1 MEVDEVE
8 VGLLNQFSNM
18 QTLDHDE
25 LVKQMVRLVGSSIS
39 QPAAQFYLEMNQW
52 NVQAAVCSYFD
63 LESANS
69 SLPGMVFVRDVTIG
83 EGESVPPSTKFVKT
97 WRIQNPGPDG
107 WPPGCVLRY
116 TDGEVMS
123 VMDRVSVETLLPYT
137 STDVSVDME
146 SPATPGI
153 YQSKWR
159 MSTATGNF
167 FGDVIWVIIT
177 VEQAGTLSITQ
188 QFSSFNQLGSP
199 IGPPSQSNPF
209 GPVSSPS
216 RPDLLLP
223 PGEGQPGFPAQQQQH
238 SEVFLHQP
246 LLHEPNAFTSLQPQQ
261 PAQDHHQ
268 QDQQD
273 SQML

>member
-1 MEVDEVE
+1 ME
-8 VGLLNQFSNM
+8 
-18 QTLDHDE
+18 
-25 LVKQMVRLVGSSIS
+25 
-39 QPAAQFYLEMNQW
+39 
-52 NVQAAVCSYFD
+52 
-63 LESANS
+63 
-69 SLPGMVFVRDVTIG
+69 
-83 EGESVPPSTKFVKT
+83 
-97 WRIQNPGPDG
+97 
-107 WPPGCVLRY
+107 
-116 TDGEVMS
+116 
-123 VMDRVSVETLLPYT
+123 
-137 STDVSVDME
+137 
-146 SPATPGI
+146 
-153 YQSKWR
+153 
-159 MSTATGNF
+159 
-167 FGDVIWVIIT
+167 VIIT

-223 PGEGQPGFPAQQQQH
+223 PGEGQPGFPAQQH

>member
-1 MEVDEVE
+1 MEVDE

-18 QTLDHDE
+18 QTLDHED
-25 LVKQMVRLVGSSIS
+25 LIKQMVRLVGSTIS

-63 LESANS
+63 LESADS

-97 WRIQNPGPDG
+97 WRIQNPGPEG

-116 TDGEVMS
+116 TDGAIMS
-123 VMDRVSVETLLPYT
+123 VMDRVPVDSLDPYT
-137 STDVSVDME
+137 STDVSVNME
-146 SPATPGI
+146 SPAAPGI

-167 FGDVIWVIIT
+167 FGDTIWVIIT
-177 VEQAGTLSITQ
+177 VEPAGTLSITQ

-199 IGPPSQSNPF
+199 LGPSQSNPF
-209 GPVSSPS
+209 GPISSPS
-216 RPDLLLP
+216 ENARPDLLPHQPTSVVGQLSGQLSGLLNQP
-223 PGEGQPGFPAQQQQH
+223 LLYQPGAFSSSSSSTEPAQQ
-238 SEVFLHQP
+238 
-246 LLHEPNAFTSLQPQQ
+246 
-261 PAQDHHQ
+261 D
-268 QDQQD
+268 QD
-273 SQML
+273 SQMF